1 VSREN
6 LELALRTYD
15 AFNRRD
21 WDACVALMDPD
32 LEVGSRLTAM
42 EGRYHG
48 YEGLRRWWD
57 HFLGMLPDYRVE
69 VEELRDLGEITL
81 GHIRG
86 WGHGATS
93 GTPVADPFWQP
104 MRWVDGRCIWWR
116 NCVTEAEALEAI
128 AAQESRR

>member
-1 VSREN
+1 MSREN

-21 WDACVALMDPD
+21 WDACVGLMDPD
-32 LEVGSRLTAM
+32 LEVESRLTAM

-48 YEGLRRWWD
+48 YEG
-57 HFLGMLPDYRVE
+57 
-69 VEELRDLGEITL
+69 
-81 GHIRG
+81 
-86 WGHGATS
+86 AAS